1 MGGYAGWTFDTRAE
15 SVIGPDLQAR
25 LDAVELLSRQAEAAG
40 DLGKAGSLA
49 AEYTAMISQAQRT
62 GDVIFDGF
70 TRQGAGLGWI
80 ALILGL
86 IALACAL
93 PASGLFSR
101 EEDYLY
107 RWCTIVGGLGLG
119 LFALA
124 VGWIASITRV
134 ADPNLVSGV
143 GSLFVLLGGV
153 SIASSVRQTLAE
165 FTRKEVYEK
174 V

>member
-1 MGGYAGWTFDTRAE
+1 MLTKLNILLLLIGYNTECKLEPMDK
-15 SVIGPDLQAR
+15 D
-25 LDAVELLSRQAEAAG
+25 
-40 DLGKAGSLA
+40 
-49 AEYTAMISQAQRT
+49 
-62 GDVIFDGF
+62 
-70 TRQGAGLGWI
+70 
-80 ALILGL
+80 ILFGL
-86 IALACAL
+86 ISLRLSLSIVALNAIE
-93 PASGLFSR
+93 SK
-101 EEDYLY
+101 Y
-107 RWCTIVGGLGLG
+107 LG

-124 VGWIASITRV
+124 VGWIGSITRV